1 MDDCCSRKGDELSNV
16 AHGTQRRVLV
26 IVMVVNAVMFVAE
39 CSAGVVAHSSA
50 LIADSVDMLGDAIVY
65 ALSLYALARGP
76 RWEAGAALAK
86 GFIILAFG
94 AAIVV
99 EVGFKVSN
107 GVTPASGIMLL
118 FSSIALTANTLCLVL
133 LWRFRKLNIN
143 MSSTFEC
150 SRNDIVSNIG
160 VLIAGGL
167 VAMLAAGWPDILV
180 GGIIAIIF
188 LRSAYQVIVRA
199 LPIFQGA
206 LGKVEFE

>member
-1 MDDCCSRKGDELSNV
+1 LDDCCSRKGDELSNV